1 MCKKEIILRD
11 LISNSFLSVRQHNH
25 SEGKS
30 GGKHGNSGRTEKAR
44 RLASEAA
51 EDDVTVYV
59 FCL

>member
-1 MCKKEIILRD
+1 
-11 LISNSFLSVRQHNH
+11 VRQHNH